1 MHRDLRT
8 RSSAE
13 KARILFVDDER
24 RVLNSMRGMFRRDFD
39 LFLTTEGATAVKIAA
54 ENPID
59 VIVADQRMPGMSG
72 IEVLGKV
79 RELSPSTIRILLTG
93 YADPTAVQGSINVG
107 EVFRFLGKPCPPKLL
122 RETLDQAISAN
133 RKAAD
138 ATQTA
143 APGARTE
150 TRPASTP
157 AVPVLQSPETTQR
170 RSDSGRSRP
179 ANSTPSSSDQL
190 LTRLRAIGDVSYSL
204 EHYRQRRKTET
215 KSHHAPVA
223 PPQKEASVILYT
235 VDAQFAETALRTLSG
250 GYDVTLATSL
260 IKVMQAIETNDCD
273 ILVTDISADCA
284 RLQKIIAALK
294 QVRPELV
301 TVVVSDTRDTTD
313 MVRLINYGQVYRF
326 VQKPVAPS
334 LLLEAVQ
341 AAARKGDQL
350 RWEPGAVLRHSVALP
365 GAMDPMDRVI
375 QRNAQH

>member
-8 RSSAE
+8 SASAA

-138 ATQTA
+138 ATQTVAA
-143 APGARTE
+143 APRTD

-157 AVPVLQSPETTQR
+157 AVPVLQTPETVQR
-170 RSDSGRSRP
+170 RTDSGRSRTTS
-179 ANSTPSSSDQL
+179 STPSSSDQL

-204 EHYRQRRKTET
+204 EHYRRRRKTET
-215 KSHHAPVA
+215 ESHAPVA

-273 ILVTDISADCA
+273 ILVTDISAECA

-326 VQKPVAPS
+326 VQKPIAPS

>member
-1 MHRDLRT
+1 
-8 RSSAE
+8 
-13 KARILFVDDER
+13 
-24 RVLNSMRGMFRRDFD
+24 MRGMFRRDFD

-79 RELSPSTIRILLTG
+79 RELSPRTIRILLTG

-138 ATQTA
+138 ATQPEKQPTT
-143 APGARTE
+143 P
-150 TRPASTP
+150 P
-157 AVPVLQSPETTQR
+157 AVPVLQSPEAGQR
-170 RSDSGRSRP
+170 RRESARP
-179 ANSTPSSSDQL
+179 QSTDTARSSSDQL

-215 KSHHAPVA
+215 ESRPPVT
-223 PPQKEASVILYT
+223 PQQKEASVILYT

-273 ILVTDISADCA
+273 ILVTDISTDCA

-341 AAARKGDQL
+341 AAVRKGDQL
-350 RWEPGAVLRHSVALP
+350 RWEPGAVLRHTVALP

>member
-1 MHRDLRT
+1 
-8 RSSAE
+8 
-13 KARILFVDDER
+13 
-24 RVLNSMRGMFRRDFD
+24 MRGMFRRDFD

-122 RETLDQAISAN
+122 RETLDQAITAN
-133 RKAAD
+133 RRAAD
-138 ATQTA
+138 AVQ
-143 APGARTE
+143 PKQP
-150 TRPASTP
+150 PAVE
-157 AVPVLQSPETTQR
+157 VPVLDSPTPTRTPARATRTTAPR
-170 RSDSGRSRP
+170 AS
-179 ANSTPSSSDQL
+179 ASSDQL
-190 LTRLRAIGDVSYSL
+190 LTRLKAIGDVSYSL
-204 EHYRQRRKTET
+204 EHYRKRRKTEAD
-215 KSHHAPVA
+215 SAPTTVA

-250 GYDVTLATSL
+250 GYDMTLATSL

-326 VQKPVAPS
+326 VQKPVAPP

-341 AAARKGDQL
+341 AAAQKNDQL
-350 RWEPGAVLRHSVALP
+350 RFEPGAVLRHTVALP